1 VGLEEFSWGL
11 ADKKNPTDTLNARD
25 YRYGADAPRLV
36 NPAASLAF
44 YPADWLSLEAVYEP
58 WKEMSKFPKDFRA
71 QTQAGLDAS
80 ASTLKTTLAPGI
92 AALGTVS
99 PAGATAVSTS
109 FASFRTNVTA
119 ESTDRNL
126 STPVYGARANF
137 FLPGVDLSLSYVY
150 DRDTYYTPQASMVS
164 KTLPLTVLDGNVA
177 HAGNSVSIWLPESI
191 DLVIKR
197 IHRFGLNAKTTID
210 RYGLWI
216 ESAYNLTEDPAG
228 TDDAIRNDK
237 ISWTTGFD
245 FNFGPASAYYLNVQY
260 AGEWVLGYDS
270 KNPEGLPGRD
280 AQLTDKAAVERQL
293 YRSLVQS
300 MGSETEQLMKP

>member
-1 VGLEEFSWGL
+1 V
-11 ADKKNPTDTLNARD
+11 PTRLGWSTL
-25 YRYGADAPRLV
+25 P
-36 NPAASLAF
+36 ASLAF

-164 KTLPLTVLDGNVA
+164 KNPSVDRCWTGPMWPTQGTPFRSGCPSRLTC
-177 HAGNSVSIWLPESI
+177 HPS
-191 DLVIKR
+191 R
-197 IHRFGLNAKTTID
+197 IHRFRSQCQD
-210 RYGLWI
+210 HH
-216 ESAYNLTEDPAG
+216 P
-228 TDDAIRNDK
+228 
-237 ISWTTGFD
+237 TGMA
-245 FNFGPASAYYLNVQY
+245 FGY
-260 AGEWVLGYDS
+260 
-270 KNPEGLPGRD
+270 
-280 AQLTDKAAVERQL
+280 
-293 YRSLVQS
+293 
-300 MGSETEQLMKP
+300 